1 MTSSEPEILH
11 SSLFIRHQI
20 FMRDFK
26 KAILLKPSSEKNG
39 RGHQLLFHLFRAVL
53 ALVTIGIIVFLFPL
67 SSIYQSLDLPV
78 VGSIAE
84 EEIIAPFAFPVLKSK
99 EELENDRKL
108 VLDNLS
114 VILNFDQKTG
124 DSAMASLKQFFA
136 KVDSLN
142 ESNPTPEARKRDFR
156 FIFPYLEEEGILLLS
171 SNKDLDAFSSNL
183 TAILRELYQIGMVQD
198 IQNLPF
204 SENGKAIILN
214 QYEGIADT
222 TKPSRYFTKDEL
234 LDLSKAKERLLSL
247 AMVKFEDD
255 QLKVKAFYEIGSRFL
270 VPNLSLNQK
279 EMERRKQEALGSI
292 TKQKELVLKGET
304 IVAKGQK
311 VTQMDLAK
319 LSSLAKARAASG
331 LKSNPWYFLFPL
343 LGRIFFVGAVLLGLA
358 LFLFSVKTE
367 IFYDNTKLLMIAS
380 IIVLEMGIAYLIL
393 FKWHLSEYLIP
404 FTIASMLLTIL
415 LDLEVGLISTF
426 TLGILLG
433 IVNLFDFKLA
443 FISIVAGT
451 LACYSV
457 KEVTH
462 RYRFY
467 RPMLFISFAYV
478 VFIYFAESLKSSS
491 PGAIL
496 SLCGYGLFNGFI
508 SPILTIGLLPIFESI
523 FDVTTDITLLELS
536 DLNSPL
542 LKRLSL
548 EAPGTYHHSII
559 VANLAEAG
567 AKAIGANVL
576 LARVGAYY
584 HDIGKMKKPEYF
596 VENQMG
602 TKSKHEKLFP
612 SMSALILESHVKEGA
627 EMASEA
633 NLPKRITDFIQEHHG
648 TTLMSYFYNKALE
661 QGATQELMDE
671 YRYPGP
677 KPRSKET
684 AIVMLADAVEAA
696 SRTLD
701 DPKPSRIKSLIKKI
715 IDSKLDASE
724 LANSNLTFKELSAI
738 EQSFLPVLIS
748 VFHPRVEYPEPA
760 EKTV

>member
-1 MTSSEPEILH
+1 ML
-11 SSLFIRHQI
+11 
-20 FMRDFK
+20 DFK
-26 KAILLKPSSEKNG
+26 KSILPKPNSEKNG
-39 RGHQLLFHLFRAVL
+39 RNHKASLYLFRVVL
-53 ALVTIGIIVFLFPL
+53 SLVTTCLIVFLFPV
-67 SSIYQSLDLPV
+67 SSIYRSLDFPV

-99 EELENDRKL
+99 EELEEDKKMVLANL
-108 VLDNLS
+108 PVVLD
-114 VILNFDQKTG
+114 FDQKKG
-124 DSAMASLKQFFA
+124 DSAITSVRCFFA
-136 KVDSLN
+136 SVDSLN
-142 ESNPTPEARKRDFR
+142 NSNQIPESRIRVLR
-156 FIFPYLEEEGILLLS
+156 LIFPYLEEEGILLLS
-171 SNKDLDAFSSNL
+171 SNEDLDTFSSNL
-183 TAILRELYQIGMVQD
+183 IAILRELYQTGMVQD

-204 SENGKAIILN
+204 SENGKATILN
-214 QYEGIADT
+214 QYEGTADT
-222 TKPSRYFTKDEL
+222 VKPSRALTKDEL

-255 QLKVKAFYEIGSRFL
+255 QLKVKAFYEIGNRFL
-270 VPNLSLNQK
+270 APNLSLNSK
-279 EMERRKQEALGSI
+279 EMEKRKQEVLGSI
-292 TKQKELVLKGET
+292 TKQKGLVLKGET

-311 VTQMDLAK
+311 VTKTDLEK
-319 LSSLAKARAASG
+319 LSSLAKARVESG
-331 LKSNPWYFLFPL
+331 LKSNPWHFLFPL
-343 LGRIFFVGAVLLGLA
+343 LGRIFFVGVVLLSLA
-358 LFLFSVKTE
+358 SFLYFIKREV
-367 IFYDNTKLLMIAS
+367 FYDNAKLLMISS
-380 IIVLEMGIAYLIL
+380 IIILEMVAAYLVL

-404 FTIASMLLTIL
+404 VTIGSMLLTIL

-426 TLGILLG
+426 ALGILFG
-433 IVNLFDFKLA
+433 IVNFFDFKLA

-478 VFIYFAESLKSSS
+478 VFIYFAESLKLSS

-496 SLCGYGLFNGFI
+496 SLCGYGLFNGLV

-523 FDVTTDITLLELS
+523 FDVSTDITLLELS
-536 DLNSPL
+536 DLNRPL

-576 LARVGAYY
+576 LSRVGAYY
-584 HDIGKMKKPEYF
+584 HDIGKMQKPEYF

-602 TKSKHEKLFP
+602 AKSKHEKLVP
-612 SMSALILESHVKEGA
+612 SMSALILESHVKEGV
-627 EMASEA
+627 EMAEEA
-633 NLPKRITDFIQEHHG
+633 NLPKRIIDFIQEHHG
-648 TTLMSYFYNKALE
+648 TTLMSYFYNKAVE

-715 IDSKLDASE
+715 IDSKLEAGE
-724 LANSNLTFKELSAI
+724 LADSNLTFRELSSI
-738 EQSFLPVLIS
+738 QQSFLPVLIS
-748 VFHPRVEYPEPA
+748 AFHPRVEYPEPA

>member
-1 MTSSEPEILH
+1 LKNGEHKSSSFFIAH
-11 SSLFIRHQI
+11 SSLD

-26 KAILLKPSSEKNG
+26 KFILPKLNSEKNG
-39 RGHQLLFHLFRAVL
+39 RNQKVLLYLFRIVL
-53 ALVTIGIIVFLFPL
+53 ALLTISVIVFLFPV
-67 SSIYQSLDLPV
+67 SSVYQSLDIPT

-84 EEIIAPFAFPVLKSK
+84 EEIVAPFTFPVLKSK

-108 VLDNLS
+108 VLANLEVILDLDQKKGDS
-114 VILNFDQKTG
+114 VI
-124 DSAMASLKQFFA
+124 ASVRQFFA

-142 ESNPTPEARKRDFR
+142 KSDQTPESRRRDFR
-156 FIFPYLEEEGILLLS
+156 LIFPYLEEEGLFLLS
-171 SNKDLDAFSSNL
+171 SDEDIQTFGTNL
-183 TAILRELYQIGMVQD
+183 MAILKEFYQVGMVEDVQS
-198 IQNLPF
+198 LPF
-204 SENGKAIILN
+204 GENGKAIILSQN
-214 QYEGIADT
+214 EETPDSGEMT
-222 TKPSRYFTKDEL
+222 RSVTKDEL
-234 LDLSKAKERLLSL
+234 LDISKAKERLLSL
-247 AMVKFEDD
+247 AMVKFEDN
-255 QLKVKAFYEIGSRFL
+255 QLLVKALYEIGSQFL
-270 VPNLSLNQK
+270 VPNLRLDQK
-279 EMERRKQEALGSI
+279 EMDRRKEEALGLI
-292 TKQKELVLKGET
+292 TKQKGLVLKGET
-304 IVAKGQK
+304 IVAKHQRITK
-311 VTQMDLAK
+311 EDQEK
-319 LSSLAKARAASG
+319 LSSLAKFQIESG
-331 LKSNPWYFLFPL
+331 LKSNPWHFLFAL
-343 LGRIFFVGAVLLGLA
+343 LGRIFLVGVTLLGLA
-358 LFLFSVKTE
+358 LFLFYVKKE
-367 IFYDNTKLLMIAS
+367 IFYDNAKLLMIAS
-380 IIVLEMGIAYLIL
+380 IIIMEMVIAYLIL

-404 FTIASMLLTIL
+404 FTIASMLSTIL
-415 LDLEVGLISTF
+415 LDLEMGLVFTF

-443 FISIVAGT
+443 FISIMAGT

-467 RPMLFISFAYV
+467 RSMLFISFAYV
-478 VFIYFAESLKSSS
+478 VFIYFAESLKLSS
-491 PGAIL
+491 PGAVL

-523 FDVTTDITLLELS
+523 FDISTDITLLELS
-536 DLNSPL
+536 DLNRPL

-548 EAPGTYHHSII
+548 EAAGTYHHSII

-602 TKSKHEKLFP
+602 AKSKHEKLVP
-612 SMSALILESHVKEGA
+612 SMSALILESHVKEGV

-633 NLPKRITDFIQEHHG
+633 NLPKRIIDFIQEHHG

-661 QGATQELMDE
+661 QGATQEVMDE

-677 KPRSKET
+677 NPHSKET

-701 DPKPSRIKSLIKKI
+701 DPKPSRIKNLIKKI
-715 IDSKLDASE
+715 IDSKLEASQ
-724 LANSNLTFKELSAI
+724 LSNSNLTFKELSAI

-748 VFHPRVEYPEPA
+748 VFHPRVEYPEPV
-760 EKTV
+760 EKNI

>member
-1 MTSSEPEILH
+1 
-11 SSLFIRHQI
+11 
-20 FMRDFK
+20 MRDSK
-26 KAILLKPSSEKNG
+26 KLILPKLNSAQNG
-39 RGHQLLFHLFRAVL
+39 INHKVLPYLFRVVL
-53 ALVTIGIIVFLFPL
+53 AVVTTSLIVFLFPV
-67 SSIYQSLDLPV
+67 SSLFQPMDLPA

-84 EEIIAPFAFPVLKSK
+84 KEIVAPFTFPVLKSK
-99 EELENDRKL
+99 EEIEENRKL
-108 VLDNLS
+108 VLANLS
-114 VILNFDQKTG
+114 VILDYDQEKG
-124 DSAMASLKQFFA
+124 DSVMASVKRFFD
-136 KVDSLN
+136 KVDSIN
-142 ESNPTPEARKRDFR
+142 KSIEIPESRRRSFR
-156 FIFPYLEEEGILLLS
+156 LIFPYLEEEGILVLS
-171 SNKDLDAFSSNL
+171 SNKDVDVFGSNL
-183 TAILRELYQIGMVQD
+183 MAILKELYQVGMIEE
-198 IQNLPF
+198 IQSVPF

-214 QYEGIADT
+214 QNQKISDSSGLNQAV
-222 TKPSRYFTKDEL
+222 TKDEL
-234 LDLSKAKERLLSL
+234 LDLPKAKEKLLSL
-247 AMVKFEDD
+247 AMVKFEND
-255 QLKVKAFYEIGSRFL
+255 QLLVKAFYEIGSRFL
-270 VPNLSLNQK
+270 VPNLRLNQK
-279 EMERRKQEALGSI
+279 EMERRKQEAMDSI
-292 TKQKELVLKGET
+292 TKQKGLVLKGET
-304 IVAKGQK
+304 IVAKQQRISK
-311 VTQMDLAK
+311 EDQEK
-319 LSSLAKARAASG
+319 LSSLAKFRIESG
-331 LKSNPWYFLFPL
+331 LKSNPWHFLFSL
-343 LGRIFFVGAVLLGLA
+343 FGRIFFVGAIILGLA
-358 LFLFSVKTE
+358 LFLYFVKKE
-367 IFYDNTKLLMIAS
+367 VFYDDAKLLMIAS
-380 IIVLEMGIAYLIL
+380 IIILEMVIAYLIL

-415 LDLEVGLISTF
+415 LDLEVGLFSTF
-426 TLGILLG
+426 ALGILLG
-433 IVNLFDFKLA
+433 IVNFFDFKLA

-451 LACYSV
+451 LGCYSV

-478 VFIYFAESLKSSS
+478 VSIYFAESLKLSS

-523 FDVTTDITLLELS
+523 FDVFTDITLLELS
-536 DLNSPL
+536 DLNRPL

-602 TKSKHEKLFP
+602 AKSKHEKLVP
-612 SMSALILESHVKEGA
+612 SMSALILESHVKEGV

-633 NLPKRITDFIQEHHG
+633 NLPKRIIDFIQEHHG

-661 QGATQELMDE
+661 QGGTEGLMDE

-715 IDSKLDASE
+715 IDSKLEASE
-724 LANSNLTFKELSAI
+724 LSNSSLTFRELSAI

-748 VFHPRVEYPEPA
+748 VFHPRVEYPEPI
-760 EKTV
+760 EKTI